1 VFAILQDNSYGGINK
16 GRFMD
21 GNKKRERDMEVKHR
35 EVEAH

>member
-21 GNKKRERDMEVKHR
+21 GKKRERDMEVKHR